1 MKIMNRRN
9 NSSMKWD
16 YKYIKKRFLI
26 DVNDDST
33 FYPLF
38 IADMDFQMDKN
49 IKENL
54 HQLVEEPDFGYYFT
68 KESFFES
75 IIDWYK
81 DIHSIDIHKDWIV
94 PSVGTIA
101 SMHLAC
107 DMLVN
112 NEDVLIFTPVYG
124 PFFNC
129 SKIGNP
135 KSLPLL
141 LHNGQYSIDYVN
153 LEKLFKEQNIKVLLF
168 CNPHNP
174 GGKTWD
180 KDELYKL
187 VLLCKQY
194 NVTILS
200 DEIHGDFILT
210 EKKYTSLIEYSD
222 IYDQIIVSTSPNKT
236 FNISGLS
243 TSFVLCANKELKA
256 RYESYLAKL
265 HLGCNRLGMD
275 MIEYVYTYGKDW
287 YLDVLKVIKNNVNEI
302 VEQAKEAGCE
312 VMIPEG
318 GFLVWVHL
326 PGIKDVSQ
334 FILDLAKDTHVLLET
349 GARFVDNY
357 DGWVRI
363 NAATS
368 SELVNTAMTLFKNYY
383 KNYK

>member
-26 DVNDDST
+26 DVDDAST

-38 IADMDFQMDKN
+38 IADMDFKMDKN
-49 IKENL
+49 IKEKL

-129 SKIGNP
+129 AKIGNP

-287 YLDVLKVIKNNVNEI
+287 YLDVLKVIKNNVNKI